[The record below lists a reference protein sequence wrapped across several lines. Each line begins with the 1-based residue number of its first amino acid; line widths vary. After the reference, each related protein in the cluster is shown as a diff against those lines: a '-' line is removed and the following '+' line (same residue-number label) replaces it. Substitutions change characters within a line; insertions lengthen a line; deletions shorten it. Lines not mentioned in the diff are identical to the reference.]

1 MKVGKAFTALLLV
14 SALHGAAV
22 PLHAE
27 AGSKTRPSDRSPA
40 TPTSPSGEFILRVM
54 TYNILGTPIP
64 GLNQSSRYV
73 LMAEALRGLRESE
86 APPHVIAIQE
96 AFLSG
101 TRALYEQSGFPHF
114 IKGPT
119 GKGANLGSGLLVLS
133 EFPLAAPQT
142 VVFEDCANWDCYSR
156 KGALH
161 THIQIPGF
169 SSPISIYNTHL
180 QADNDAFSWAPPRAP
195 YYARMTQVRQ
205 ILGLM
210 ESATNSQ
217 TTGIML
223 GDFNFVVRSDEHAYL
238 TQYGGLRNAAVL
250 CSQRGSC
257 NGHQDAATHLR
268 DKIDHH
274 LIQRS
279 PQSSVSIEPIHYETF
294 LTEPYQGVEL
304 SDHPAVMMHY
314 RVKW

>member
-1 MKVGKAFTALLLV
+1 MMVGKTFTTLLLV
-14 SALHGAAV
+14 STLSGV
-22 PLHAE
+22 LTPVRTE
-27 AGSKTRPSDRSPA
+27 AGSKARPSKSTPA

-64 GLNQSSRYV
+64 GLNQTTRYV
-73 LMAEALRGLRESE
+73 LMAQALREIRNSST
-86 APPHVIAIQE
+86 PPHLIAIQE

-101 TRALYEQSGFPHF
+101 TSVLHEQSGFPHF
-114 IKGPT
+114 VKGPA
-119 GKGANLGSGLLVLS
+119 GGAATLGSGLLVLS

-161 THIQIPGF
+161 TRIRIPGL
-169 SSPISIYNTHL
+169 STPLSIYNTHL
-180 QADNDAFSWAPPRAP
+180 QADNDAFSWEPPSAP
-195 YYARMTQVRQ
+195 YYARITQIRQ

-210 ESATNSQ
+210 ENVTTSQ
-217 TTGIML
+217 TVGIML

-257 NGHQDAATHLR
+257 TGHEEAANNIR
-268 DKIDHH
+268 SKIDHH
-274 LIQRS
+274 LIQKG

-314 RVKW
+314 RIKW